1 MCGKPRLAFCC
12 PFKFKIQSAGLQQ
25 ELRPHRGA
33 GTNSSS
39 WHTWRYPF
47 LLFRSRLLLPLPL
60 LPLTPDFPPPPSPF
74 VHPPKPAVQGSDAV
88 CYRRTSQEMPR
99 QSTKLRRESV
109 RLSAKENEAQ
119 EETETVKRM
128 YLNLE

>member
-1 MCGKPRLAFCC
+1 MASPVWHFAAHLSLKSSRPVCSKSSGPTGDPALTPHPGTHGAIPFFSFC
-12 PFKFKIQSAGLQQ
+12 
-25 ELRPHRGA
+25 
-33 GTNSSS
+33 
-39 WHTWRYPF
+39 
-47 LLFRSRLLLPLPL
+47 SRLLLLPL
-60 LPLTPDFPPPPSPF
+60 LPLTPAFPTPSPF

-88 CYRRTSQEMPR
+88 CYRHASQEVPS

-109 RLSAKENEAQ
+109 CLSAKENEAQ

>member
-1 MCGKPRLAFCC
+1 MAL
-12 PFKFKIQSAGLQQ
+12 SL
-25 ELRPHRGA
+25 
-33 GTNSSS
+33 SS
-39 WHTWRYPF
+39 
-47 LLFRSRLLLPLPL
+47 LLLSSPAAAASPAN
-60 LPLTPDFPPPPSPF
+60 PRFSSPSPF

-88 CYRRTSQEMPR
+88 GYRHASQEVPS

-109 RLSAKENEAQ
+109 CLSAKENEVQ